1 MASKITDWT
10 DMATDYVNTWTETG
24 TKMWES
30 WFDLMGSIPTP
41 NPLTDSKPELKDF
54 TKRFLDS
61 RELLVRFVKL
71 SVDAWKDI
79 FPKVEKGENWQ
90 DILIKYTEQM
100 REQLA
105 NLPSSYL
112 KTSQNTSQLWQIYL
126 RETQKL
132 SKLWLDPLGLS
143 KTTISEAITG
153 KSSAL
158 IELNNFYW
166 NLLYEE
172 SFGNLMQSPLLGPT
186 REFNGKLLVGF
197 EAWKKLYKAS
207 IDYQLVLADIQV
219 KSFEALIQ
227 ELVSRAEKGEQVKD
241 WKEFQTVW
249 SEVADQ
255 VFEEAFCEEQ
265 NLKVRGKFLN
275 SLNIYRIKQQD
286 LVELTFK
293 IMNMPTRREIDE
305 MHKTI
310 YELRKE
316 LKQLKSELKKQDQ

>member
-105 NLPSSYL
+105 NFPSSYL